1 MGVAVIILAI
11 IAISAVSIAIIVF
24 QPAMYELAYTTSF
37 WKGCNGTPSI
47 EPVAVD
53 LCIWRD
59 SLYSATVAI
68 PIFGL
73 GVIAIYSYLAV
84 NRRDDL

>member
-1 MGVAVIILAI
+1 MGVSIIIMAI

-24 QPAMYELAYTTSF
+24 QPAMYELAYNTSF
-37 WKGCNGTPSI
+37 WQGCNGTTDT
-47 EPVAVD
+47 EPVSVD

-59 SLYSATVAI
+59 SLYSATIAI